1 MYTAEIS
8 RANPS
13 CFLFMIDRSGSMK
26 DPFGADGGKSK
37 AQGVADAIN
46 RLLQNLVIRCTKQE
60 GVRYYYD
67 VGVIGYGAKV
77 GPAFAGALA
86 NQELVPIDKVADNPA
101 RIEVRKK
108 DDGAGGVV
116 DYRLP
121 IYFDP
126 VADSGTP
133 MCAAFRCAHDIL
145 EKWVQ
150 SHPNSFPPI
159 VINITDGEP
168 TDGDPT
174 GPADEVRKLATSDG
188 NVLVFNCHISSR
200 KGTPIL
206 FSDAGTDADLPDEH
220 ARLLYRMSSVLPSG
234 LLDAVQ
240 SEGLKVGAQAR
251 GFVFQADMVEVIRFL
266 DIGTR
271 ATTGLR

>member
-1 MYTAEIS
+1 
-8 RANPS
+8 
-13 CFLFMIDRSGSMK
+13 
-26 DPFGADGGKSK
+26 
-37 AQGVADAIN
+37 
-46 RLLQNLVIRCTKQE
+46 
-60 GVRYYYD
+60 
-67 VGVIGYGAKV
+67 
-77 GPAFAGALA
+77 
-86 NQELVPIDKVADNPA
+86 
-101 RIEVRKK
+101 
-108 DDGAGGVV
+108 
-116 DYRLP
+116 
-121 IYFDP
+121 
-126 VADSGTP
+126 
-133 MCAAFRCAHDIL
+133 
-145 EKWVQ
+145 
-150 SHPNSFPPI
+150 

-188 NVLVFNCHISSR
+188 NVLIFNCHISSR